1 MPETLRYPQLS
12 EQMKMRGIGPM
23 LAIFGPGAI
32 IASVTI
38 GSGETVF
45 ASRGGAIFGYS
56 MLWCFIAGGFM
67 KFIQVYS
74 AARYIT
80 LTGEHPIERWKHLP
94 GPQGWVVWLL
104 AVITILCFPLWLSGL
119 PKMLGGLVVWIFG
132 FQSETIWADER
143 IWGTAF
149 VLLAILI
156 TMIQSYGALE
166 RIQTYIVGLLLLS
179 ILTAAAAAQPDWLAV
194 FLGSVTP
201 KMPVYEIWVSR
212 EYPEIF
218 IRSPWL
224 EMGTYLGAVGGGS
237 QDYFGY
243 IGMLREK
250 AWGLMG
256 RVRQGGERGII
267 IAQDALNI
275 KLGKQWLRAPLI
287 DTSVS
292 FSCVVIF
299 TIAFAVLGA
308 AVLRP
313 QEIIP
318 DGMQLLSVQA
328 DFLTRLHPF
337 LLYFYQ
343 LGVFT
348 AFFGTI
354 LAAYELYLRTFLEC
368 LRPVSKRIA
377 GMSINKLRPWVIGYC
392 GVGGI
397 AIMWT
402 GGNPVAIVTPAAI
415 FGGVLTCGIWC
426 LLMVWTD
433 RKYLP
438 EQLRMRS
445 GLIVLNVV
453 SGVFLTGWGILSAVK
468 YISATFT
475 G

>member
-1 MPETLRYPQLS
+1 MSDPLRYPELS
-12 EQMKMRGIGPM
+12 EEMKMRGLGPM

-56 MLWCFIAGGFM
+56 MLWCFIAGGLL

-80 LTGEHPIERWKHLP
+80 LTGEHPIERWKYLP
-94 GPQGWVVWLL
+94 GPRGWVVWVL
-104 AVITILCFPLWLSGL
+104 AIVTILCFPLWLSGL
-119 PKMLGGLVVWIFG
+119 PKMLGGLVVWILG
-132 FQSETIWADER
+132 FQSGTIWADER
-143 IWGTAF
+143 IWGTTF
-149 VLLAILI
+149 VLLAIAI
-156 TMIQSYGALE
+156 TMVQSYGALE
-166 RIQTYIVGLLLLS
+166 RAQTFIVGLLLLS
-179 ILTAAAAAQPDWLAV
+179 ILTATAAARPDWIEV
-194 FLGSVTP
+194 FLGSITP
-201 KMPVYEIWVSR
+201 KMPVYDSWVGR
-212 EYPEIF
+212 DYPDIF
-218 IRSPWL
+218 GRSPWL

-256 RVRQGGERGII
+256 RLRQGGKTGIS
-267 IAQDALNI
+267 IAEDTVNI
-275 KLGKQWLRAPLI
+275 RLGKQWLRAPLI

-292 FSCVVIF
+292 FGCVILF
-299 TIAFAVLGA
+299 TIAFAVLGS

-313 QEIIP
+313 QQIIP
-318 DGMQLLSVQA
+318 NGMELLSVQA
-328 DFLTRLHPF
+328 NFLTMLHPL

-354 LAAYELYLRTFLEC
+354 LAAYELYLRTSYEC
-368 LRPVSKRIA
+368 LRPVSKRIS
-377 GMSINKLRPWVIGYC
+377 GMSIKDLRPWVVGYC

-397 AIMWT
+397 AIMWA

-438 EQLRMRS
+438 PQLRMSRWLVLLNIIG
-445 GLIVLNVV
+445 GL
-453 SGVFLTGWGILSAVK
+453 FLTGWGIRSASEFINTLS
-468 YISATFT
+468 F